1 LQLSESTASLAVPC
15 PEQFEPLLDVN
26 EAAELLGG
34 IHPKTL
40 MRRAR
45 AGEVPAYQISRSWF
59 FRASEL
65 DKWLR
70 SHIASKSSQHTRVN

>member
-1 LQLSESTASLAVPC
+1 MDSTFV
-15 PEQFEPLLDVN
+15 FEPLLSAGD
-26 EAAELLGG
+26 AAKLLGG

-45 AGEVPAYQISRSWF
+45 VGDIPGYQISRSWF

-65 DKWLR
+65 DAWLR
-70 SHIASKSSQHTRVN
+70 RVVLSTQANTTRVN